1 MADKVFDS
9 ITELV
14 ESRGYL
20 LGFQKEA
27 LLEDLEFAKTD
38 DERIEGIIDQIF
50 YRLFGKGWND
60 LSTQEQMDIETAWK
74 GK

>member
-1 MADKVFDS
+1 MDKVFGS
-9 ITELV
+9 ITELI

-27 LLEDLEFAKTD
+27 LSEDLESMESD
-38 DERIEGIIDQIF
+38 DKRMEKIVDQIF
-50 YRLFGKGWND
+50 YKLFGKGWED
-60 LSTQEQMDIETAWK
+60 LTPLEQADIRIAWE